1 MKFLILVRGAA
12 WDAARADDMITAGVH
27 VAAEGL
33 TGPELA
39 SGAVGRPPV
48 TGFYLIDC
56 ASPAEAAS
64 WVPATGDCEVRP
76 VLQPGGQEF

>member
-1 MKFLILVRGAA
+1 MKYLIMTRDE
-12 WDAARADDMITAGVH
+12 WDRSLAEEMIEAGVH

-39 SGAVGRPPV
+39 RGDVASPAV

-56 ASPAEAAS
+56 GAGEAGAWAARS
-64 WVPATGDCEVRP
+64 GDCELRP
-76 VLQPGGQEF
+76 VLEDGGQEF